1 MIIEAQMIIGACD
14 RRKKDENEKV
24 SISNGCD
31 FDQFVCFYVELGQ
44 SRRLVSGAPG
54 PMDPRA
60 KRVAIPG

>member
-1 MIIEAQMIIGACD
+1 MLHVTNHLSSGSPISTKIMIIEAQMIIGACD

-44 SRRLVSGAPG
+44 SR
-54 PMDPRA
+54 
-60 KRVAIPG
+60 